1 MALVK
6 DSKEDVFDARKRE
19 GASNDQLKSQESK
32 DDSKELQMDGEASG
46 MHSSDAV
53 SSIHSDKER
62 KKLQVLVSSFSESQ
76 LNRYEMFRR
85 ASFPKAAIRRL
96 MQNVISGG
104 SVPPN
109 VVIAMAGIAK
119 VFVGEICEE
128 ALDVMEQ
135 RKDEG
140 PIRPKHIRE
149 AVRRLKRKESIPNTR
164 YKKNLAL

>member
-62 KKLQVLVSSFSESQ
+62 KKLQ
-76 LNRYEMFRR
+76 
-85 ASFPKAAIRRL
+85 
-96 MQNVISGG
+96 
-104 SVPPN
+104 
-109 VVIAMAGIAK
+109 
-119 VFVGEICEE
+119 
-128 ALDVMEQ
+128 
-135 RKDEG
+135 
-140 PIRPKHIRE
+140 
-149 AVRRLKRKESIPNTR
+149 
-164 YKKNLAL
+164 